1 MWIDLNDEEIKSM
14 LLDIKDGEGEPTG
27 NQRILI
33 PGFDLYS
40 KEVGDGTG
48 INLYYYIYIWN
59 ENFT

>member
-48 INLYYYIYIWN
+48 INLYYYIYI
-59 ENFT
+59 